1 MKNLPDHYSEGSAAT
16 SRAAHA
22 TIDKQSQRDVVLDWW
37 LAQPRG
43 ATLREAA
50 DAIVWKGH
58 QIAYSALSARYEE
71 LRAMG
76 ALRRIDWKPPHEMR
90 RGWEIATNSGGRK
103 RKNPSG
109 RLAFIY
115 VATIGGWDQGVV
127 EYHEQVRLERGEK
140 CPVCSG
146 TGYLRQAQASDD
158 EPIVQKKLWR

>member
-1 MKNLPDHYSEGSAAT
+1 MKNLPDHYSEGLAAT

-22 TIDKQSQRDVVLDWW
+22 TIDKKNSQRDVVWVWW

-76 ALRRIDWKPPHEMR
+76 ALRRIDWKPPDQL
-90 RGWEIATNSGGRK
+90 GRK
-103 RKNPSG
+103 RRNPSG
-109 RLAFIY
+109 RLAY
-115 VATIGGWDQGVV
+115 VYIAQESAGNRYQAAL
-127 EYHEQVRLERGEK
+127 EYEEQIRLERGEK
-140 CPVCSG
+140 CPACGG
-146 TGYLRQAQASDD
+146 TGYLKQAQASLEDD
-158 EPIVQKKLWR
+158 PIVQKTLWR